1 MEHPQVLVGLEN
13 PDDAGVYKINDDL
26 ALIQTVDF
34 FTPVVDNPY
43 DFGQIAAVN
52 SLNDVYAMG
61 GQPITAMNLVAFPS
75 CTLPMEV
82 LAEILAGGAAKI
94 AEAGAVLIGGHT
106 IEDKE
111 PKYGLS
117 VTGTV
122 HPEKVLRNYTAKP
135 GDVLILT
142 KPIGIGV
149 VTTAIKGG
157 AAKEEDIKFITKLMA
172 TLNKEAA
179 EGFQHVGTV
188 NACTD
193 ITGFGLMGHI
203 YEMAAG
209 SNVTIKLDITKV
221 PFIPQAKDFAAMG
234 LVPGGAYSNRSYLK
248 DKYAIQ
254 GEITEI
260 EDDLLFDPQTAGG
273 LLISLPE
280 KDADKLMK
288 YYHNQGV
295 NAWLIGEVLNQ
306 EEVNIKVKGR

>member
-1 MEHPQVLVGLEN
+1 MEHPKVLIGLDN
-13 PDDAGVYKINDDL
+13 PDDAGVYLINDDT

-75 CTLPMEV
+75 CSLPMEV

-117 VTGTV
+117 VTGVV
-122 HPEKVLRNYTAKP
+122 HPNKVLKNFTAKP

-149 VTTAIKGG
+149 MTTAIK
-157 AAKEEDIKFITKLMA
+157 AEMADEEDIKKITLQMT
-172 TLNKEAA
+172 TLNKQAA
-179 EGFQHVGTV
+179 EGMAHIGGV

-193 ITGFGLMGHI
+193 ITGFGLIGHAH
-203 YEMAAG
+203 EMANG
-209 SNVTIKLDITKV
+209 SGVTISLDLESIPFITK
-221 PFIPQAKDFAAMG
+221 AKEYAAMG
-234 LVPGGAYSNRSYLK
+234 LVPAGAYNNQEYLVEVVQFTG
-248 DKYAIQ
+248 DVEGA
-254 GEITEI
+254 ER
-260 EDDLLFDPQTAGG
+260 DLLYDPQTAGG

-280 KDADKLMK
+280 TEGVKLLH
-288 YYHNQGV
+288 YYSEVGLE
-295 NAWLIGEVLNQ
+295 AWKIGNVLEKSNKSILIN
-306 EEVNIKVKGR
+306 GR